1 MLYIRMNK
9 FAYGYQDEIIRMID
23 SLERFQDFNFIRNVE
38 SKTKTTDP
46 QS

>member
-23 SLERFQDFNFIRNVE
+23 SLERFQDFNFIRDFE
-38 SKTKTTDP
+38 SKAKTTDP